1 MEKGYE
7 KDGNE
12 AFIEKYANYL
22 DYYNYWLYNTLPI
35 HISSYIKQTSFKKV
49 NMNLIKNCD
58 YWIYYLIK
66 QWKEEFK

>member
-22 DYYNYWLYNTLPI
+22 DYYNYWLYNTTANSFTIL
-35 HISSYIKQTSFKKV
+35 YQT
-49 NMNLIKNCD
+49 N
-58 YWIYYLIK
+58 
-66 QWKEEFK
+66 